1 MSVAK
6 ATAYTAKDITV
17 LEGLEPVRQR
27 PAMYIGSVGKD
38 GYHHLLAEIVDNSV
52 DEAMNGHAS
61 RVDVTL
67 SADRTTVTVSDDG
80 RGIPVDL
87 HPTHKLPAVTL
98 ILTTLHAGGKFGHQN
113 YLHSGGLHGVGA
125 SVVNALAEHLEVKVR
140 RDGNEWAQTFVRGRP
155 AGPLKKGAK
164 VKGTGT
170 AVTFRPDEEIFGH
183 TLRFDPDRVRQSLE
197 DRAFVHRGIKFVY
210 TDELAGAREEFLQ
223 KEGIAALLRR
233 GIERQG
239 LHPTVPAIFEL
250 SRDGNPKKGDI
261 LSRLEVVLTY
271 TDATDERFLSYVNG
285 IRTPSGGTHEAGV
298 RAAVSKAVRQYMTTH
313 KKAVP
318 SGVKVT
324 AEDIR
329 EGVVAIVSLFISDP
343 QFLGQT
349 KTRLNNPDVAPAVE
363 NLVWPVL
370 EQWLNENAS
379 HADAIVARVVMSA
392 RARQASREAA
402 ETVRKTVKTGRRG
415 SLPDKLADC
424 SSQRAE
430 ECELFIVEGDSAGGS
445 AKQGRDNKRQA
456 VLPLRGKVL
465 NTEQATL
472 KKVLE
477 TKELADLVKA
487 LGCGVGETFDLG
499 NLNYHK
505 IVLLM
510 DADSD
515 GDHITTLLLTFFFRY
530 LPKVIE
536 AGHLFVARPPLFKL
550 ELGKDVFW
558 AANED
563 ERDQLLAKHGKGRK
577 PVISRFKGLGEMDPK
592 VLAETTLDPKRRTL
606 LRVAVS
612 DAQGADKVIQEL
624 MGRDPAARFQ
634 FIMDEAPTVEDVDV

>member
-1 MSVAK
+1 MAK
-6 ATAYTAKDITV
+6 ATTYTAKDITV

-38 GYHHLLAEIVDNSV
+38 GYHHLLAEVVDNSV

-61 RVDVTL
+61 RVDVVL
-67 SADRTTVTVSDDG
+67 SADRATVTVSDDG

-87 HPTHKLPAVTL
+87 HPTHKQAAVTL
-98 ILTTLHAGGKFGHQN
+98 ILTTLHAGGKFGHDN
-113 YLHSGGLHGVGA
+113 YLHSGGLHGVGS
-125 SVVNALAEHLEVKVR
+125 SVVNALADRLEVKIR
-140 RDGNEWAQTFVRGRP
+140 REGHEWAQTFVRGRP

-170 AVTFRPDEEIFGH
+170 TVTFRPDPEIFGP
-183 TLRFDPDRVRQSLE
+183 TLRFDPDRVRQSLD
-197 DRAFVHRGIKFVY
+197 DRAFVHRGVRFTY
-210 TDELAGAREEFLQ
+210 LDELIGAREEFLQ

-233 GIERQG
+233 GLERQG
-239 LHPTVPAIFEL
+239 LTPTVPALFEL
-250 SRDGNPKKGDI
+250 YRDGNPTKGDI

-271 TDATDERFLSYVNG
+271 SDATDERFLSYVNG

-298 RAAVSKAVRQYMTTH
+298 RAAVSRAIKQYMTTH
-313 KKAVP
+313 KKVVP
-318 SGVKVT
+318 PGVKIT

-329 EGVVAIVSLFISDP
+329 EGVVAIVSLFIADP

-363 NLVWPVL
+363 AAVWPVL

-379 HADAIVARVVMSA
+379 HADAIVNRVVMSA

-402 ETVRKTVKTGRRG
+402 ETVRKTGKTGRRG
-415 SLPDKLADC
+415 GLPDKLADC
-424 SSQRAE
+424 SAQDAAD
-430 ECELFIVEGDSAGGS
+430 CELFIVEGDSAGGS
-445 AKQGRDNKRQA
+445 AKQGRDRKTQA

-465 NTEQATL
+465 NTEQASL

-487 LGCGVGETFDLG
+487 LGCGVGDTFDLA

-505 IVLLM
+505 IILLM

-515 GDHITTLLLTFFFRY
+515 GDHIATLLLTFFFRY
-530 LPKVIE
+530 LPRLI
-536 AGHLFVARPPLFKL
+536 AGGHLYVARPPLFKI
-550 ELGKDVFW
+550 ELGKQVHW
-558 AANED
+558 AANEQ
-563 ERDQLLAKHGKGRK
+563 ERDRVLERHGQNKK
-577 PVISRFKGLGEMDPK
+577 ATISRFKGLGEMDPE
-592 VLAETTLDPKRRTL
+592 VLAETTLDPKKRTL

-612 DAQGADKVIQEL
+612 DGEAANKVIQDL

-634 FIMDEAPTVEDVDV
+634 FIMEEAPTVDDVDV

>member
-1 MSVAK
+1 MAK
-6 ATAYTAKDITV
+6 ATYTAKDITV

-61 RVDVTL
+61 KIEVTL
-67 SADRTTVTVSDDG
+67 SADRSTVSVSDDG

-87 HPTHKLPAVTL
+87 HPTHKQAAVTL

-125 SVVNALAEHLEVKVR
+125 SVVNALADHFEVKVR
-140 RDGNEWAQTFVRGRP
+140 RDGAEWTQAFARGRP
-155 AGPLKKGAK
+155 TGPLKKGGKAR
-164 VKGTGT
+164 GTGT
-170 AVTFRPDEEIFGH
+170 TVSFRPDPDIFGP
-183 TLRFDPDRVRQSLE
+183 TMRFDPDRVRQSLE
-197 DRAFVHRGIKFVY
+197 DRAFVHRGISFTFV
-210 TDELAGAREEFLQ
+210 DELTGAREEFIQ

-233 GIERQG
+233 GIGKQG
-239 LHPTVPAIFEL
+239 LNPTVPVIFEL
-250 SRDGNPKKGDI
+250 YRDGNAKTGDI

-285 IRTPSGGTHEAGV
+285 IRTPSGGTHETGV
-298 RAAVSKAVRQYMTTH
+298 RAAVSKAVKQYMTTH
-313 KKAVP
+313 KKSVP
-318 SGVKVT
+318 PGVKVT

-329 EGVVAIVSLFISDP
+329 EGVVAIVSLFIADP

-349 KTRLNNPDVAPAVE
+349 KTRLNNPEVAPAVE
-363 NLVWPVL
+363 ALVWPVL

-379 HADAIVARVVMSA
+379 HADAIVSRVVMAA

-415 SLPDKLADC
+415 GLPDKLADC
-424 SSQRAE
+424 SAQNPAD
-430 ECELFIVEGDSAGGS
+430 CELFIVEGDSAGGS
-445 AKQGRDNKRQA
+445 AKQGRDRKTQA

-465 NTEQATL
+465 NTEQASL

-487 LGCGVGETFDLG
+487 LGCGVGDAFDLS

-505 IVLLM
+505 IILLM

-530 LPKVIE
+530 LPKLIE
-536 AGHLFVARPPLFKL
+536 AGHLFVARPPLFKI
-550 ELGKDVFW
+550 ELGKQVHW
-558 AANED
+558 AANEE
-563 ERDQLLAKHGKGRK
+563 ERDAILAKNGGKK
-577 PVISRFKGLGEMDPK
+577 PTISRFKGLGEMDPK
-592 VLAETTLDPKRRTL
+592 VLCETTLDPKHRTL

-612 DAQGADKVIQEL
+612 DALGADKVIQEL
-624 MGRDPAARFQ
+624 MGRDPAARAQ
-634 FIMDEAPTVEDVDV
+634 FIMEEAPTVNDVDV